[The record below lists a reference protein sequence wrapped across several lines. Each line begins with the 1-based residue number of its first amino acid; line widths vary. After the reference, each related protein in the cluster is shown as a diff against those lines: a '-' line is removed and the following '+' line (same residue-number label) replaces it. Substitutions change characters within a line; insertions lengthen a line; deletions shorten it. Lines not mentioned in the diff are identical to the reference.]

1 MKSRRVLLV
10 ALPPLVLWL
19 SLFGRFLFAG
29 AGVAP
34 AERDGD
40 FFLFAYPLADVAFE
54 MLGQGIWPLWNPFID
69 CGVPLLVSVQ
79 QGVLYPPNWLHLLVS
94 TERAFCLLIVAHT
107 LFAGAGTWLYCRGR
121 GCSPVGCSIA
131 TMVFAVGGTQ
141 VLHFYEGQGM
151 VVFSMAW
158 WPWILWQL
166 DRLVTG
172 VTTGRVAG
180 LAVFLS
186 LQFLAGFP
194 LFTLVMAWLIPA
206 YLLLLGVDWSRWCG
220 KPNRQLILGSGVA
233 ALLAL
238 GLVAIV
244 LLPAMDFV
252 GQAHRGQLSL
262 ETAESHA
269 LPATHLVRSIVPG
282 FFGHPVDSTFWG
294 DDQHWN
300 VLTFCGVVSLVLVP
314 WSVTSSSRRVVLYW
328 GVVAIGMLS
337 YCLGGVVFDICY
349 LFLPGFD
356 LFRRPIAL
364 RLFLIFA
371 VAVLAALGW
380 DRLASLRER
389 DGGRRGLAVMIL
401 LGLAGLVYGLSAWC
415 GLLETPEWWRD
426 LARRFPGGV
435 ALLSRESELA
445 ARFRDAASGLV
456 LASTMVTLTGA
467 VGWWIGR
474 GRERGLVHHLVPAL
488 VAVELLMFGHPWLQT
503 SRVADKREP
512 SSRVRAA
519 VGHSAGVYRLAC
531 LCDEESKLFNR
542 FMLDR
547 FETVGGAED
556 LLPRR
561 YSYFLYAL
569 SGQPPFLQHVFA
581 FGPDTPR
588 PVKRQF
594 LDLLNVRYYVCPR
607 GAHDTYAIDLAG
619 DPLLKAGVFTYRETS
634 YDLFENPDAADRA
647 VIVHRWQQVE
657 RLEELESRAVSDQD
671 LLVRLE
677 QRLEPLIRQGF
688 AGGTTIEDDP
698 GIEVSPTAESTSSV
712 GEQVTIVSHEA
723 HRVVARVRLDRPGL
737 VVFSDTWTPDWR
749 ATVDGRPGRVLP
761 ANLFMRA
768 VPCDAGEHTIELRY
782 VSATFRA
789 GAWLSLGSLI
799 LLSVLAAVSWRTPG
813 RPVE

>member
-1 MKSRRVLLV
+1 MISRRVFLV
-10 ALPPLVLWL
+10 ALPPLALWL
-19 SLFGRFLFAG
+19 LLFGRFLFAG
-29 AGVAP
+29 VGIAP

-54 MLGQGIWPLWNPFID
+54 MLGQGTWPLWNPFID

-107 LFAGAGTWLYCRGR
+107 LFAGGGTWLYCRGR
-121 GCSPVGCSIA
+121 GCSPVGCSLA

-151 VVFSMAW
+151 VVYSMAW

-166 DRLVTG
+166 DHLARRVT
-172 VTTGRVAG
+172 VGRVAG
-180 LAVFLS
+180 LAAFLS

-206 YLLLLGVDWSRWCG
+206 YLLVLGVDWSRWADRS
-220 KPNRQLILGSGVA
+220 NWQLTVGSVAA

-238 GLVAIV
+238 GIVAIV

-252 GQAHRGQLSL
+252 DQAHRGRLTL

-269 LPATHLVRSIVPG
+269 LPEAHLVRSLVPG
-282 FFGHPVDSTFWG
+282 FFGHPVDSTFWA

-300 VLTFCGVVSLVLVP
+300 VLTFCGVVPLVLVP
-314 WSVTSSSRRVVLYW
+314 WSITSSFRRMVVYW

-337 YCLGGVVFDICY
+337 YCLGGVVFDVCY

-380 DRLASLRER
+380 DRLGSLREQ
-389 DGGRRGLAVMIL
+389 DRGQWGLGVL
-401 LGLAGLVYGLSAWC
+401 FLSGLAGLAYGLSAWS
-415 GLLETPEWWRD
+415 GLLETPEWWRE
-426 LARRFPGGV
+426 LVRKFPGGV
-435 ALLSRESELA
+435 VLLGRESELA
-445 ARFRDAASGLV
+445 ARFRDAAAGLV
-456 LASTMVTLTGA
+456 LASTMMTLTGA

-474 GRERGLVHHLVPAL
+474 GRERGLVGHLVPVL
-488 VAVELLMFGHPWLQT
+488 LAVELLMFGHPWLQT
-503 SRVADKREP
+503 SQVADKREP
-512 SSRVRAA
+512 SARVRAA
-519 VGHSAGVYRLAC
+519 VGHPPGVYRLAC
-531 LCDEESKLFNR
+531 LCDEESKLYNR

-561 YSYFLYAL
+561 FSYFLYAL

-594 LDLLNVRYYVCPR
+594 LDLLNVRFYVCPQ
-607 GAHDTYAIDLAG
+607 GAQETYASDLAG
-619 DPLLKAGVFTYRETS
+619 DPLLQTAIFTYRETT

-657 RLEELESRAVSDQD
+657 PLEELESRITSSQD
-671 LLVRLE
+671 LLVELE
-677 QRLEPLIRQGF
+677 QRLEPLVRQGIE
-688 AGGTTIEDDP
+688 GGTTIEDNP
-698 GIEVSPTAESTSSV
+698 GITVSLAAGNTLSPAE
-712 GEQVTIVSHEA
+712 EVTILSHEA

-737 VVFSDTWTPDWR
+737 VVFSDSWTPDWQ
-749 ATVDGRPGRVLP
+749 ATIDGRPGRVLP

-768 VPCDAGEHTIELRY
+768 VPCEAGEHTIELRY
-782 VSATFRA
+782 VSDAFRI
-789 GAWLSLGSLI
+789 GAWLTLGSL
-799 LLSVLAAVSWRTPG
+799 LLLLVLVVVSWRT
-813 RPVE
+813 RDRLVE